1 VPVEYN
7 HDHDNEIAV
16 FAETNFRNQRRRFGI
31 KTDDRRRHTYIIGKT
46 GMGKTNL
53 LENLVYND
61 IMAGHGIG
69 IVDPHGDFAERILDF
84 VPSHRIND
92 VVYMN
97 PSDVDYPLAFN
108 ILETV
113 DETHKHLIASGL
125 MGVFKKI
132 WPDVWSA
139 RMEYIL
145 NNTVLALLDYPGS
158 TLLGINRMLADASFR
173 KRVIAKIHDPV
184 VKSFWVNEFAK
195 YNERYASEAI
205 APIQNKVGQFLSA
218 SIIRNIVGQVKSTI
232 DVREIMDSG
241 KIFIMNL
248 AKGRIGED
256 NSRLLGGMLIT
267 KIQLAAM
274 ERVDTLEA
282 ERRDFYLYVDE
293 FQNFA
298 TESFSNILS
307 EARKYRLNL
316 VVAHQYIEQLDE
328 KVAAAVFGNV
338 GTIIAF
344 RVGGA
349 DSLKLVQEF
358 TPRFTE
364 EDLVNLT
371 KYTVYLKLMID
382 GVASDPFSAAI
393 LPPLS
398 QTHGNHDKVVGVSR
412 ERYATE
418 RAVVE
423 DKISRWSEGISGPTV
438 SPDEVSAPR
447 LTTAPASMRSMSAV
461 PPVRARSSVT
471 TVAPGA
477 NRPRKVPSSST
488 DPLDNPSVTLYTC
501 SRCGASTSLNF
512 IPDPAKPIY
521 CKECLKEV
529 RSGKAAPVVIASKPL
544 VPPTETRSQQRPAST
559 EIRPAQRRS
568 GPPPRR
574 ESRPTSGGR
583 APTVSLEERM
593 QDSPE
598 PLSLGEAIARGPV
611 DFRGERREQPK
622 PSTPQ
627 RSSPTPNPVVRPS
640 VPESPPVIPSVT
652 EQPIKPVS
660 ALGEARQEQR
670 PPTFIPRSQPT
681 ILKPGQSLKL
691 NP

>member
-1 VPVEYN
+1 MGIGDYIRFVPIEYN

-31 KTDDRRRHTYIIGKT
+31 KTDDRRRHMYVVGKT

-53 LENLVYND
+53 LENLLFND
-61 IMAGHGIG
+61 IMAGHGVG

-84 VPSHRIND
+84 IPSNRIND

-97 PSDVDYPLAFN
+97 PSDMDFPLAFN

-158 TLLGINRMLADASFR
+158 TLLGINRMLADVAFR
-173 KRVIAKIHDPV
+173 KRVIAKINDPV

-195 YNERYASEAI
+195 YNDRYASEAI
-205 APIQNKVGQFLSA
+205 APIQNKVGQFLSTA
-218 SIIRNIVGQVKSTI
+218 VIRNIVGQVRSTI

-274 ERVDTLEA
+274 ERVDTPE
-282 ERRDFYLYVDE
+282 EDRRDFYLYVDE

-307 EARKYRLNL
+307 EARKYRLSL
-316 VVAHQYIEQLDE
+316 IVAHQYIEQLDE
-328 KVAAAVFGNV
+328 TVAAAVFGNV
-338 GTIIAF
+338 GAIITF

-349 DSLKLVQEF
+349 DALKLVPEF

-364 EDLVNLT
+364 EDLVNLA
-371 KYTVYLKLMID
+371 KYSVYLKLMID
-382 GVASDPFSAAI
+382 GVSSDPFSANI

-398 QTHGNHDKVVGVSR
+398 DRQENNMKVIAVSR
-412 ERYATE
+412 ERYGTS
-418 RAVVE
+418 RAIVE
-423 DKISRWSEGISGPTV
+423 DKIIRWSEGIATTSSLSSTGPIARRPEPAAA
-438 SPDEVSAPR
+438 SLAPVPV
-447 LTTAPASMRSMSAV
+447 TAPMSLVRTTNHPIMSLPPSGAASSPAQ
-461 PPVRARSSVT
+461 
-471 TVAPGA
+471 
-477 NRPRKVPSSST
+477 RKLNKKKPAST
-488 DPLDNPSVTLYTC
+488 GSPLDNPNPTIYTC
-501 SRCGASTSLNF
+501 SRCSAATTLNF
-512 IPDPAKPIY
+512 IPDPSKPIY
-521 CKECLKEV
+521 CKDCLKEV
-529 RSGKAAPVVIASKPL
+529 RSGRAAPVVVKQPQRSENSPALPAAPVQKF
-544 VPPTETRSQQRPAST
+544 VPSEPTEPSAM
-559 EIRPAQRRS
+559 
-568 GPPPRR
+568 
-574 ESRPTSGGR
+574 
-583 APTVSLEERM
+583 SLEHAM
-593 QDSPE
+593 Q
-598 PLSLGEAIARGPV
+598 LKPV
-611 DFRGERREQPK
+611 DFRARTK
-622 PSTPQ
+622 PAPTAAPPVAAPQ
-627 RSSPTPNPVVRPS
+627 QSAVAASPTRPVPPFELE
-640 VPESPPVIPSVT
+640 PE
-652 EQPIKPVS
+652 QAKP
-660 ALGEARQEQR
+660 A
-670 PPTFIPRSQPT
+670 IPRAQQNRPASNQPT
-681 ILKPGQSLKL
+681 VLKPGQSTKLK
-691 NP
+691 N

>member
-1 VPVEYN
+1 MPIEYN

-69 IVDPHGDFAERILDF
+69 IVDPHGDFAEKILDF

-184 VKSFWVNEFAK
+184 VKSFWVNEFAR

-232 DVREIMDSG
+232 DVREIMDTG

-274 ERVDTLEA
+274 ERVDTLEPD
-282 ERRDFYLYVDE
+282 RRDFYLYVDE

-398 QTHGNHDKVVGVSR
+398 QTHGNHDKVVAVSR
-412 ERYATE
+412 ERYASA
-418 RAVVE
+418 RDIVE
-423 DKISRWSEGISGPTV
+423 DKISRWSEGIAGPTV
-438 SPDEVSAPR
+438 EPSSGPVRNVEPLRAP
-447 LTTAPASMRSMSAV
+447 APASAPMRMSVA
-461 PPVRARSSVT
+461 SSVRVPGT
-471 TVAPGA
+471 NGPVASGSLSEGSA
-477 NRPRKVPSSST
+477 SKNRRKKNSSST
-488 DPLDNPSVTLYTC
+488 TTLDNPSGLTYTC
-501 SRCGASTSLNF
+501 TRCGTSTTLNF
-512 IPDPAKPIY
+512 IPDPSKPIY
-521 CKECLKEV
+521 CKDCLKDV
-529 RSGKAAPVVIASKPL
+529 RSGKVAPAIV
-544 VPPTETRSQQRPAST
+544 VPPKPSSSVATHSQQRPPAAVDT
-559 EIRPAQRRS
+559 RP
-568 GPPPRR
+568 
-574 ESRPTSGGR
+574 PTPVQKGNGAR
-583 APTVSLEERM
+583 TVVSAVEPM
-593 QDSPE
+593 QEPPE
-598 PLSLGEAIARGPV
+598 PLSLGEAMARAPV
-611 DFRGERREQPK
+611 DFRGQKREQPK
-622 PSTPQ
+622 PPA
-627 RSSPTPNPVVRPS
+627 RPVVITRPPS
-640 VPESPPVIPSVT
+640 STVPSTDRPPAPPQSS
-652 EQPIKPVS
+652 QPIV
-660 ALGEARQEQR
+660 
-670 PPTFIPRSQPT
+670 
-681 ILKPGQSLKL
+681 LKPGQSLKL
-691 NP
+691 KP